1 MRINWFCSGTLIS
14 PNVILTAAHCLTD
27 KSTVLRLGELN
38 IRKNEDCLGTTC
50 LPKPQDFNISK
61 NNFIIHEEYGPIV
74 NDKVQGCHKLNSNDF
89 CKRNIQSK

>member
-27 KSTVLRLGELN
+27 KATVLRLGELN
-38 IRKNEDCLGTTC
+38 IRTNVDCFEDHCRKRTFC
-50 LPKPQDFNISK
+50 LPQPQDFDLSK

-74 NDKVQGCHKLNSNDF
+74 NDKVQGYHILK
-89 CKRNIQSK
+89 